1 VLFKMYYKAKF
12 RQSLYLLSGSP
23 PLLHLPWKTTSLGFI
38 GGLGNTSCKA
48 MGGSQPELALAKHL
62 YKTQG

>member
-1 VLFKMYYKAKF
+1 MYYKA
-12 RQSLYLLSGSP
+12 SLGNPFTCSQDPP